1 VIVLSGSSENGE
13 RQAWSPAVVRP
24 LAYEIS
30 GRWALEVLY
39 ALREGPL
46 RRNLLHER
54 IGDVSSRVLTETLRR
69 LESQRLIKRRTILSV
84 PVEVDYEL
92 TVRGRRLWPLLHEL
106 HRWALDNAV

>member
-1 VIVLSGSSENGE
+1 VLTSRPGHVEGH
-13 RQAWSPAVVRP
+13 AWSPAVVRP
-24 LAYEIS
+24 LANEIS

-54 IGDVSSRVLTETLRR
+54 IGDVSNKVLTETLRR
-69 LESQRLIKRRTILSV
+69 LESQRLIKRRTIASV

-92 TVRGRRLWPLLHEL
+92 TARGRRLWPLLQEL
-106 HRWALDNAV
+106 HRWAIDNAV